1 MINYRTAVAAVA
13 MLTIVVAVS
22 SSDSVRS
29 SAEDVSVSKSICDHY
44 SAGNTPC
51 VAAHS
56 VTRSLFA
63 AYDGALYKVLRKAD
77 NATMDIHVKVAGG
90 VADAPAQE
98 AFCADSECII
108 TVLYD
113 QTENKN
119 HLGIEKGQT
128 YLSAPRNG
136 QDIGVPL
143 TKDTK
148 VLLGGQPVYSAVFD
162 QV

>member
-113 QTENKN
+113 QTE
-119 HLGIEKGQT
+119 
-128 YLSAPRNG
+128 
-136 QDIGVPL
+136 
-143 TKDTK
+143 
-148 VLLGGQPVYSAVFD
+148 
-162 QV
+162 